1 MLSGKGETMASIE
14 DNDDDWREIRSR
26 VDSIASAVFLI
37 SGGALS
43 LSITVILSNKSAGFI
58 TAQVAALAT
67 WSWHLLLVA
76 VALFLLL
83 KGHMVLQAY
92 LLQFRP
98 TYVNHHLRLLNGVGW
113 SLGIVGFIA
122 FIVGMTLMVRAA
134 AIAVAA

>member
-1 MLSGKGETMASIE
+1 MASIE
-14 DNDDDWREIRSR
+14 NNDEDWREIRSR
-26 VDSIASAVFLI
+26 ADSIASAVFLI

-43 LSITVILSNKSAGFI
+43 LSITVILGNKSTGLI
-58 TAQVAALAT
+58 TPRVAWLAS

-98 TYVNHHLRLLNGVGW
+98 NYVNDHLRLLNGVGW
-113 SLGIVGFIA
+113 ALGVLGFIA
-122 FIVGMTLMVRAA
+122 FVTGMALMVRAA